1 MSLYVPDEGRNHF
14 LVLTT
19 DDVTKFQVNSRKI
32 LKWSSFSLTNIFTLK
47 PILDY
52 WYRAFVTTEKT
63 YEKHKDL
70 FEHLKDMDKN
80 VYILNKE
87 QKINKLMSNFSRNTR
102 YWYKRARVVKRGEP
116 YYECSSKG
124 DKRFSPF
131 YAKVDGKSIEEWYQV
146 DIKGYKSIKDGK
158 GKPPKKEINEEDLYY
173 KYLKLW
179 SKYFLFNKE
188 LLKELKEKAKGKTI
202 TDMFGIGKINQ
213 ARALCDICNYGLFE

>member
-87 QKINKLMSNFSRNTR
+87 QKINKWIKDKQKTTFIKISPD
-102 YWYKRARVVKRGEP
+102 YKRCKFK
-116 YYECSSKG
+116 YEG
-124 DKRFSPF
+124 WIR
-131 YAKVDGKSIEEWYQV
+131 
-146 DIKGYKSIKDGK
+146 
-158 GKPPKKEINEEDLYY
+158 
-173 KYLKLW
+173 
-179 SKYFLFNKE
+179 
-188 LLKELKEKAKGKTI
+188 
-202 TDMFGIGKINQ
+202 
-213 ARALCDICNYGLFE
+213 